1 MTDDK
6 TFLVVV
12 PRLHSALS
20 IWSIVDVDDG
30 VCVYFSRALEAKANK
45 GEEDESEGGRGLG
58 RVGFAV

>member
-6 TFLVVV
+6 TFFVVV
-12 PRLHSALS
+12 PRRRSALS
-20 IWSIVDVDDG
+20 VWSIVDVDDG

-45 GEEDESEGGRGLG
+45 GESEGGRALG